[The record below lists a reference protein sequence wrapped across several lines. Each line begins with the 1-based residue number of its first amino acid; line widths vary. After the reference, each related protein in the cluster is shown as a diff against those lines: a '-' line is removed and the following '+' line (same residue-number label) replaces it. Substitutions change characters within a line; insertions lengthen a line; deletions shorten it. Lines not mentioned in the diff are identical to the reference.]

1 MEKRSPHVILK
12 KDPNLDMIGAKVLSV
27 SENDIRQ
34 RTPRQVCLLKCCL
47 FSRGSDLTTPNVCPS
62 VCGQIVKSSL
72 NQ

>member
-12 KDPNLDMIGAKVLSV
+12 KDPNLDMIGAKVLLV

-47 FSRGSDLTTPNVCPS
+47 VLSDEA
-62 VCGQIVKSSL
+62 
-72 NQ
+72 